1 MKREHGFPAGHP
13 FPVPSSFPHE
23 EDRHPAATYLGYRLS
38 AVASHSSGGTP
49 VVFPSTG
56 SVRQPKNGE
65 SPCLPG
71 SMFALFKRID
81 GEQRNLNDS
90 AASGS
95 GTSTALISS
104 RTPARM
110 K

>member
-13 FPVPSSFPHE
+13 FPVPPFTSNE
-23 EDRHPAATYLGYRLS
+23 KDRHLASTYLGYRLS

-49 VVFPSTG
+49 VVFPSTEK
-56 SVRQPKNGE
+56 VRQPKN
-65 SPCLPG
+65 
-71 SMFALFKRID
+71 

-95 GTSTALISS
+95 GTSTALISP
-104 RTPARM
+104 RIPAGIQW
-110 K
+110 KKTFLFLN

>member
-13 FPVPSSFPHE
+13 FPVPPSTPNE
-23 EDRHPAATYLGYRLS
+23 KDRHLAPTYLGYRLS

-49 VVFPSTG
+49 VVFLSTEK
-56 SVRQPKNGE
+56 VRQPKN
-65 SPCLPG
+65 
-71 SMFALFKRID
+71 

-95 GTSTALISS
+95 GPSTALLYARIPAVM
-104 RTPARM
+104 TPQDAFS
-110 K
+110 